1 MEVIGHEGGGSRS
14 RAEGGEQ
21 RRPRSGRDSAPK
33 TRKNAHRRAI
43 RARNPRRV
51 AHRGAAFTPGLE
63 HGDQRGDAAKE
74 SWKLAPS
81 KASGSNAKTK
91 NAAQARLRIDKAGR
105 LNNTATSIT
114 NVITNARS
122 APTREPVP
130 RS

>member
-1 MEVIGHEGGGSRS
+1 MKEAVAEVAQKVAN
-14 RAEGGEQ
+14 RAAPGPAET
-21 RRPRSGRDSAPK
+21 PRQKRAK
-33 TRKNAHRRAI
+33 TRIGDPSARTMLRPSRIAARLSPRASNTAI
-43 RARNPRRV
+43 S
-51 AHRGAAFTPGLE
+51 AAT
-63 HGDQRGDAAKE
+63 AAKE

-105 LNNTATSIT
+105 SNNTATSIT
-114 NVITNARS
+114 SVITSARS